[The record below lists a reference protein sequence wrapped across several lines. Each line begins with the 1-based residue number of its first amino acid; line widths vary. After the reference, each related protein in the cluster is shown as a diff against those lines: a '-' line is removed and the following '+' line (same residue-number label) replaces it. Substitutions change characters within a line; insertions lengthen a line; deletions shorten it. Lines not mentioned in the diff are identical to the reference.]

1 MLQWLQYFLPRGV
14 ISVWEYAMSE
24 EIGRRIKAAREKLH
38 WSQAKLAHKI
48 EVNSLTVLRWEHG
61 RSIPHYENQQ
71 KLIKLI
77 GMRQEDFLIEEKQ
90 PVPPP
95 PIQLMEPEQARL
107 ISHPA
112 IQHSEAE
119 PEQELLATHQIT
131 QPEEAKREQSPSV
144 PKLILPPESEFK
156 LYRGRRIIRHVR
168 DGVIT
173 RHPYVTVNG
182 SPLKPFGTEG
192 RNPVEQFV
200 FEWGYSGIGPGTLA
214 EAILADFFAED
225 YPEKGCASQRNYDAL
240 LYGSLFKEAF
250 ITKLPL
256 HIKDDED
263 DDWEISSDQ
272 IRRWFYTL
280 EEKGIT
286 KEALLKSAYGEKY
299 YMRD

>member
-1 MLQWLQYFLPRGV
+1 
-14 ISVWEYAMSE
+14 MSE
-24 EIGRRIKAAREKLH
+24 EIGKRIKAAREKRH
-38 WSQAKLAHKI
+38 WSQAKLANAI
-48 EVNSLTVLRWEHG
+48 GVNSLTVLRWEHG
-61 RSIPHYENQQ
+61 RAIPHYENQQ

-90 PVPPP
+90 PASPP
-95 PIQLMEPEQARL
+95 PIQPMEPEQAQL
-107 ISHPA
+107 ISPPA
-112 IQHSEAE
+112 IQHGEAE
-119 PEQELLATHQIT
+119 PEQELLASPLIT
-131 QPEEAKREQSPSV
+131 QPEEPKQEQSPSV

-168 DGVIT
+168 DGVIR

-182 SPLKPFGTEG
+182 SPLKYFGPGG
-192 RNPVEQFV
+192 RNPEEQIV
-200 FEWGYSGIGPGTLA
+200 FEWGFYGEGPRTLA

-225 YPEKGCASQRNYDAL
+225 YPEQGYASQRDYNAL

-250 ITKLPL
+250 IGKLPL

-272 IRRWFYTL
+272 IRRWFYSL

-286 KEALLKSAYGEKY
+286 KEALLKSVYGEEY
-299 YMRD
+299 YMRN